1 MARGVSISGLNLFPV
16 RVVPIGPVL
25 FRRDASE
32 RGRGFAR
39 ASQCHAKTY
48 PHMNHIVISH
58 NGFQYCV
65 QDVEPDADVLF
76 QCLKKKGRTLTRNLK
91 QLLHMCL
98 LLAARLGAKVVVCEE
113 RLWCLVSINVPT
125 KVSCRSQ
132 W

>member
-76 QCLKKKGRTLTRNLK
+76 QCLKKRSDSDAESETVAPHVPSPGRK
-91 QLLHMCL
+91 AWGQ
-98 LLAARLGAKVVVCEE
+98 
-113 RLWCLVSINVPT
+113 
-125 KVSCRSQ
+125 SCRL
-132 W
+132 